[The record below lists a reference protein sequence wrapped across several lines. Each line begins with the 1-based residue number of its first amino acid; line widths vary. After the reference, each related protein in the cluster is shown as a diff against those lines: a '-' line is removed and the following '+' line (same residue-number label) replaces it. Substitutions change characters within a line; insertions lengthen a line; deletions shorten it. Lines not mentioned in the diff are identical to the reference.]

1 MAHLCYIGFRG
12 FGENV
17 PTFLLSLLTLSTQ
30 MLDTSVLTE
39 LCLLCLL
46 LHLLFSPF
54 FFCSFSFSTFFFF
67 YLVLLSSSFF
77 FTFLGVFFLRSTF
90 IDSRSN
96 PVRPGHFQADLSV
109 FIFTSAVI
117 LLSVDV
123 ELVHL
128 HHLLLLPPT
137 PASFSL
143 LAEKFT
149 SFYGNG
155 VCVST
160 VKKHKTQ

>member
-17 PTFLLSLLTLSTQ
+17 PPFLLSLLTLSTQ

-54 FFCSFSFSTFFFF
+54 FFCSFSFSTFFF

-128 HHLLLLPPT
+128 HHLLLLSWQPSHPPDPRLILT
-137 PASFSL
+137 FSREVYQL
-143 LAEKFT
+143 LWKRGLR
-149 SFYGNG
+149 FY
-155 VCVST
+155 S
-160 VKKHKTQ
+160 